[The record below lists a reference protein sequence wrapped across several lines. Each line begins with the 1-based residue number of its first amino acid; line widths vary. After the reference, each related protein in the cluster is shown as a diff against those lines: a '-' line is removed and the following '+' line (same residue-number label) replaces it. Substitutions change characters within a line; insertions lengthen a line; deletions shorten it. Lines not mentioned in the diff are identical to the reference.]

1 MTDVLIVQDL
11 IDSLGR
17 AYVSQGHFVD
27 SADLPAWL
35 ARGYRLDLGTAV
47 PRQIAPYILPAG
59 GVPRNDLSADVQ
71 ATLAAADHNA
81 AVSVVSVAGRIGAV
95 TLAVTDVAG
104 AAPTASPTFTGV
116 VTVPGLTLAGAT
128 PATGQVLTADSS
140 GVGRWA
146 SPAAATTVTFGAVQ
160 LAGDLGGT
168 AAAPTVPGLASKAPT
183 ASPTFTGTATF
194 AVVKV
199 TTGAAAG
206 KVLTSDSSGVA
217 SWANPATATSS
228 TPGTVQL
235 AGDLGGTATAPTV
248 PALATKADLVGGII
262 PQAQLPAIAVTD
274 FLGAPATQTAMLALV
289 GQRGDWCTRTD
300 KGTDWQV
307 IAEPSSVLANWR
319 EKTYP
324 ASPVSSV
331 AGRVG
336 AVTLSVADVSGAA
349 PTASPTFTGVVT
361 TPAVKVTGG
370 TPAVGSVLTS
380 DASGNG
386 TWTAPAAGTSDATTT
401 SKGVVQLAG
410 DLGGTAAAPTV
421 PGLAGKAPTASP
433 TFTGVVTTPAVKV
446 TGGTPAVGS
455 VLTSDASGNGTWA
468 APSLAVPVTRILA
481 YTNGGQGGNGVF
493 TTPTSGTITQLG
505 LRHVVHIPVATNR
518 WRIKI
523 RNYSTFDAAAGAQ
536 PLTGQGIIFG
546 DHAPDSLGQNTG
558 NFAGSTASTI
568 VSGTFT
574 VPNSTSFYVG
584 PWVTDPALQ
593 FTPTRTAVV
602 GWGFTCTAQ
611 TLTGGVGEVFQ
622 LSTSAAGINPAT
634 TGGASGSGSS
644 YKGCPVD
651 FQIEYESTSTKG
663 AWLVIADSIGE
674 GGTGVKGT
682 SYSTTCR
689 PCPPHLTYPAR
700 WAASA
705 GTLVHNIAQFNTT
718 TAQWA
723 ATSDDRWTRTDMSN
737 ANFTGA
743 IIALGS
749 NDMANGSGVSLAT
762 YQTNMATIV
771 AKVRT
776 IIGSTA
782 PIYGVNV
789 MGRVSLGTANQTL
802 RQAYNDWLG
811 SVPLGMTD
819 VIDMDS
825 AMTNAGTYTLDANLT
840 MDGVHP
846 SYTGISAMASKL
858 RSVIQ
863 T

>member
-81 AVSVVSVAGRIGAV
+81 AVSVVSVAGRTGAV
-95 TLAVTDVAG
+95 TLAVTDIAG

-228 TPGTVQL
+228 TPGAVQL

-274 FLGAPATQTAMLALV
+274 FLGAVSTQTAMLALV

-307 IAEPSSVLANWR
+307 IAEPSSTLTNWR

-386 TWTAPAAGTSDATTT
+386 TWTVPAAGAGDASTSA
-401 SKGVVQLAG
+401 KGVVQLAG

-433 TFTGVVTTPAVKV
+433 TFTGTVTIPAFAASSFGTTGTLACAGNDARLSDARAPKTGTAPYDICVPGFAATTTRAVGAGDFPMGIKLQRAV
-446 TGGTPAVGS
+446 TFTSVTFRGNTADASGSMAVELRKNGTQVSGTSTTIASGSQVSGGTP
-455 VLTSDASGNGTWA
+455 TTGTWA
-468 APSLAVPVTRILA
+468 FAAGDILTVYVTSV
-481 YTNGGQGGNGVF
+481 G
-493 TTPTSGTITQLG
+493 TTPGTG
-505 LRHVVHIPVATNR
+505 LVA
-518 WRIKI
+518 
-523 RNYSTFDAAAGAQ
+523 D
-536 PLTGQGIIFG
+536 LTG
-546 DHAPDSLGQNTG
+546 
-558 NFAGSTASTI
+558 
-568 VSGTFT
+568 
-574 VPNSTSFYVG
+574 
-584 PWVTDPALQ
+584 
-593 FTPTRTAVV
+593 
-602 GWGFTCTAQ
+602 
-611 TLTGGVGEVFQ
+611 
-622 LSTSAAGINPAT
+622 
-634 TGGASGSGSS
+634 
-644 YKGCPVD
+644 
-651 FQIEYESTSTKG
+651 
-663 AWLVIADSIGE
+663 
-674 GGTGVKGT
+674 
-682 SYSTTCR
+682 
-689 PCPPHLTYPAR
+689 
-700 WAASA
+700 
-705 GTLVHNIAQFNTT
+705 
-718 TAQWA
+718 
-723 ATSDDRWTRTDMSN
+723 
-737 ANFTGA
+737 
-743 IIALGS
+743 
-749 NDMANGSGVSLAT
+749 LA
-762 YQTNMATIV
+762 
-771 AKVRT
+771 
-776 IIGSTA
+776 
-782 PIYGVNV
+782 
-789 MGRVSLGTANQTL
+789 
-802 RQAYNDWLG
+802 
-811 SVPLGMTD
+811 
-819 VIDMDS
+819 
-825 AMTNAGTYTLDANLT
+825 
-840 MDGVHP
+840 
-846 SYTGISAMASKL
+846 
-858 RSVIQ
+858 
-863 T
+863 